1 MASIKIEG
9 LDKLQKK
16 LAKDVTMNDVKR
28 VVRQNGAQLQ
38 SKIQE
43 KAEFTKGYQTGTT
56 KGSVTL
62 EITDGGFTAESGPT
76 TEYAEYVER
85 GTRFMDAQPF
95 VQPALEEQLPK
106 FKSDMKKL
114 VR

>member
-1 MASIKIEG
+1 M
-9 LDKLQKK
+9 
-16 LAKDVTMNDVKR
+16 
-28 VVRQNGAQLQ
+28 
-38 SKIQE
+38 
-43 KAEFTKGYQTGTT
+43 Y
-56 KGSVTL
+56 L
-62 EITDGGFTAESGPT
+62 E
-76 TEYAEYVER
+76 Y